1 MLRLIRM
8 LFSVRRALRPL
19 PNTDRNYMLERME
32 AIDRQD
38 RELPWL
44 RYTYR

>member
-1 MLRLIRM
+1 MLRLIRR

-19 PNTDRNYMLERME
+19 PNTDRNYRLERME

-44 RYTYR
+44 RYRN